1 MGERHKRVLERIFK
15 IYKFM
20 IFTTC
25 TDLFL
30 CENKLWTLSVNL
42 TLIIFIIIPM
52 PKEGRKYNSAER
64 IDLRLI

>member
-1 MGERHKRVLERIFK
+1 
-15 IYKFM
+15 M

-52 PKEGRKYNSAER
+52 PKEGQKYNSVER

>member
-1 MGERHKRVLERIFK
+1 MGKRHKRILERIFK

-20 IFTTC
+20 IFTNC

-52 PKEGRKYNSAER
+52 PKEGQKYNSVER